1 MTKEHSELKFDKIGP
16 YHIHEKLGSGGMGT
30 VYLGKHEET
39 GRIAAVKVLPPTMAQ
54 EEGFV
59 ERFNREI
66 DSLKRLKN
74 PHIVEFYDNGED
86 HGTYYYS
93 MEYVPGETLTLI
105 LRRNKRIPWEETIEY
120 GIQICAA
127 LKSAH
132 DAGIIHRDLKPSN
145 LMLTPDNQIKLT
157 DFGVA
162 QLFASQRLTVTGG
175 IVGTAEYMSPEQ
187 AQGHRATRK
196 SDLYSL
202 GAVLYV
208 LLTGRVPF
216 SGNTTVEVLH
226 KHRYAR
232 FDPPRLLVPEIPH
245 WYDELICQ
253 LLEKNPDKRPPDAF
267 VVGRMLEQIL
277 KKVEMSSGETTADIR
292 PDSASASTRAENVDE
307 GPGPATLMKQ
317 LVHSELREQQQGSYV
332 GNLFNNTWVLVGMLV
347 LLILGGIWWF
357 QTKSLDSD
365 QMFAR
370 GEELMESEDFE
381 DWKLAKQEFF
391 DPLVERDSATWK
403 PKVQPFLDKIKTMQ
417 SRRVQMRS
425 PLSDESEP
433 RRLLNLARDL
443 YARRDFS
450 RAEQVLK
457 DLQLLLKSSPDE
469 SKRTADEVESLLLK
483 WEEENRIRARNAD
496 WLDLTLKAAEDA
508 LQQKQASEAA
518 ALCHAVIRLY
528 DGDSLFT
535 SQVEKA
541 RALLE
546 QANAAETTTE
556 SVSETEKPSETA
568 P

>member
-1 MTKEHSELKFDKIGP
+1 MTKEHADLKFEKIGP
-16 YHIHEKLGSGGMGT
+16 YLIHEKLGSGGMGT

-39 GRIAAVKVLPPTMAQ
+39 GRIAAIKVLPPTLAQ

-93 MEYVPGETLTLI
+93 MEYVPGETLTHI
-105 LRRNKRIPWEETIEY
+105 LRRTKRIPWEDTIDY
-120 GIQICAA
+120 GIQVCSA

-187 AQGHRATRK
+187 AQGQRASRK
-196 SDLYSL
+196 SDLYSF

-226 KHRYAR
+226 KHRYSR
-232 FDPPRLLVPEIPH
+232 FDPPRLIVPEIPH

-267 VVGRMLEQIL
+267 VVGRMLDQIRR
-277 KKVEMSSGETTADIR
+277 KVEISSGETTADIR
-292 PDSASASTRAENVDE
+292 PDSASAATRADNVDD

-317 LVHSELREQQQGSYV
+317 LVRSELDQQQQGSTLE
-332 GNLFNNTWVLVGMLV
+332 NIFNNTWVLVGLLI
-347 LLILGGIWWF
+347 LLILGGIWWN
-357 QTKSLDSD
+357 QTKALNPE
-365 QMFAR
+365 QLFTK
-370 GEELMESEDFE
+370 GEELMESEDFD
-381 DWKLAKQEFF
+381 DWKLAKLEYF
-391 DPLVERDSATWK
+391 DPLLERDSATWK
-403 PKVQPFLDKIKTMQ
+403 PKIQVHLDKIQAMQ
-417 SRRVQMRS
+417 SLRVPTRR

-443 YARRDFS
+443 YARRDFV
-450 RAEQVLK
+450 RAEEVLK
-457 DLQLLLKSSPDE
+457 DLQMLLKVSPDE
-469 SKRTADEVESLLLK
+469 SKRTGDEVEKLQK
-483 WEEENRIRARNAD
+483 RWEEENKIRARNAD
-496 WLDLTLKAAEDA
+496 WLDRTLKGAEDA
-508 LQQKQASEAA
+508 LQQNQFQEAA
-518 ALCHAVIRLY
+518 DLCTAVIRLY
-528 DGDSLFT
+528 SGDSLFED
-535 SQVEKA
+535 QVAKA
-541 RALLE
+541 RRLLE
-546 QANAAETTTE
+546 QAEASSKTVEPPNPETN
-556 SVSETEKPSETA
+556 K
-568 P
+568 